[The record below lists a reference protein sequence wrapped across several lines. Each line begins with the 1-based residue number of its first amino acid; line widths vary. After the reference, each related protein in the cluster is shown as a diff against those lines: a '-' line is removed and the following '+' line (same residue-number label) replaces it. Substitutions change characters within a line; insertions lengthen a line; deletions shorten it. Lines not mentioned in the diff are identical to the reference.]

1 MWLTS
6 FSHKIKALNQVYILV
21 LGHSPGAASSGALPF
36 FALLSPCL
44 SHLQNWALWKWQTKW
59 YNQKTVPTVCAIAR
73 PLWTTGCARAALGAD
88 SPDWPQFINCS
99 FKKWL
104 KIPAEG
110 LRNTPENGSTSWPCG
125 QQGVC
130 FLHVCF
136 QGLLVTSQN
145 EQNLKTFG
153 LPSLKISCSKALLGL
168 LPPLDLGYHPDGL
181 KCSCSE
187 KTRWQWHIQ

>member
-1 MWLTS
+1 MCIFLC
-6 FSHKIKALNQVYILV
+6 LGILQG
-21 LGHSPGAASSGALPF
+21 LHLAEL
-36 FALLSPCL
+36 CL
-44 SHLQNWALWKWQTKW
+44 SLPCSAPAFPTYSTELCGNDKPNNTTKM
-59 YNQKTVPTVCAIAR
+59 CAIAC